1 MPTDW
6 ELLTRNFDKVLEL
19 DQAEKEQII
28 SSFKPLTFKRN
39 EFLLREGEVSRNE
52 YFVVS
57 GSLRQYI
64 IDRNNKEQI
73 LRLCIEDWWCG
84 DIKSFIHQTPATY
97 YIQAIEN
104 TRILSINRTN
114 WDLLFD
120 KFNMVKRGRL
130 MLQSAVIA
138 LHDRTIDNLSL
149 SAQERYVKFLKSYPE
164 VHNRIPLKYIAS
176 YLGMTPEFLSE
187 LRKQS

>member
-1 MPTDW
+1 MHKDW
-6 ELLTRNFDKVLEL
+6 ELLTRNFDKVLKL
-19 DQAEKEQII
+19 DLSEKEQII
-28 SSFKPLTFKRN
+28 SLFAPLTFKRN
-39 EFLLREGEVSRNE
+39 EFLLRAGEISRNE

-64 IDRNNKEQI
+64 TDRNGKEQV

-84 DIKSFIHQTPATY
+84 DIKSFVRQTPSTY

-104 TRILSINRTN
+104 TKVLSINRTN

-120 KFNMVKRGRL
+120 EFKMVKRGRL

-149 SAQERYVKFLKSYPE
+149 SAQERYAKFLKSYPE

-176 YLGMTPEFLSE
+176 YLGITPEFLSE